1 MDQCSIRV
9 YTLNAITL
17 IMSLTNLEASLK
29 ILLLIISIVYTSM
42 KIYDWLII
50 KLKGNKNADNNKEI
64 TQD

>member
-50 KLKGNKNADNNKEI
+50 KLNKFDI
-64 TQD
+64 

>member
-42 KIYDWLII
+42 KIYDWLIFKI
-50 KLKGNKNADNNKEI
+50 KGKIDKDN
-64 TQD
+64 D

>member
-9 YTLNAITL
+9 YTLNALTL
-17 IMSLTNLEASLK
+17 IISLTNLEASLK

-50 KLKGNKNADNNKEI
+50 KLKGKNADNSKEI

>member
-9 YTLNAITL
+9 YTLNALTL
-17 IMSLTNLEASLK
+17 IISLTNLEASLK

>member
-9 YTLNAITL
+9 YSLNAITL

-50 KLKGNKNADNNKEI
+50 KLKGNKNADNSKEI